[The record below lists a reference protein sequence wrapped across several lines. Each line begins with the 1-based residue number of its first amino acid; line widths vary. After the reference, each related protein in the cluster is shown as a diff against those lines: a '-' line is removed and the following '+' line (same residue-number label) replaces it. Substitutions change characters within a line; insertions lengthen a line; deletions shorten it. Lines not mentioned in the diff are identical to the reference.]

1 MTLAPASTS
10 WGRKGSAGDRRIAAG
25 VRLHVCLWVCV
36 GLCVCI
42 SMYEVLLLQSC
53 DCQTI
58 HFMSLNESLMMIN
71 WSPKTKTTDIYPSLF
86 NTAQAK
92 FWSHHTHMHIQNT
105 HTHTHTHAHTHRNI
119 CTAPSSSSWWWCGV
133 KSLFSVTV
141 ADSLPA
147 VKMTVVND
155 QMH

>member
-1 MTLAPASTS
+1 MLASASTS
-10 WGRKGSAGDRRIAAG
+10 WGRKGSAGDRSIAAG

-58 HFMSLNESLMMIN
+58 HFMSLNESLMMIKLK
-71 WSPKTKTTDIYPSLF
+71 PKDKNNRHLSQFIQCSTSRVLIPS
-86 NTAQAK
+86 
-92 FWSHHTHMHIQNT
+92 HTHAHT
-105 HTHTHTHAHTHRNI
+105 KHTHTHTHRNI

>member
-1 MTLAPASTS
+1 MFSDISTS
-10 WGRKGSAGDRRIAAG
+10 INQLGPKRIRGRQKDSCGCALACVS
-25 VRLHVCLWVCV
+25 VCV

-42 SMYEVLLLQSC
+42 SMYEVLPLQSC

-58 HFMSLNESLMMIN
+58 HFMSLNESLMMIKLK
-71 WSPKTKTTDIYPSLF
+71 PKDKNNRHLSQFIQCSTSKVLMPS
-86 NTAQAK
+86 
-92 FWSHHTHMHIQNT
+92 
-105 HTHTHTHAHTHRNI
+105 HTHAHTKPTHTRRNI

>member
-1 MTLAPASTS
+1 MCAY
-10 WGRKGSAGDRRIAAG
+10 
-25 VRLHVCLWVCV
+25 VCLCMCV

-58 HFMSLNESLMMIN
+58 HFMSLNESLMMIKLK
-71 WSPKTKTTDIYPSLF
+71 PKDKNNRHLSQF
-86 NTAQAK
+86 
-92 FWSHHTHMHIQNT
+92 IQCSTSKVFDPVT
-105 HTHTHTHAHTHRNI
+105 HTHTCTYTKHTHICRNI

>member
-86 NTAQAK
+86 NAAQAK
-92 FWSHHTHMHIQNT
+92 FWSRHTHMHIQNT
-105 HTHTHTHAHTHRNI
+105 HTHTHTHTHTRTHAQKHMHSPEQQQLVVVWSEI
-119 CTAPSSSSWWWCGV
+119 IIQCDSSRFITSS
-133 KSLFSVTV
+133 
-141 ADSLPA
+141 
-147 VKMTVVND
+147 
-155 QMH
+155 